1 MSAESTE
8 SAAIRCRVYGRV
20 QGVFFRASTA
30 EEANRLGLT
39 GRAVN
44 LPDGSVE
51 VLAWGAPDAVE
62 RLRAWLHTGPPLARV
77 ERVDCQPV
85 VLDDPPAAFST
96 G

>member
-1 MSAESTE
+1 MSTE
-8 SAAIRCRVYGRV
+8 SPEPIAVRCRVYGRV

-51 VLAWGAPDAVE
+51 VLAFGAPEAVE
-62 RLRAWLHTGPPLARV
+62 RLRAWLDTGPPLARV
-77 ERVDCQPV
+77 ERVECEPV
-85 VLDDPPAAFST
+85 VLDRPPAAFST